1 MPIITQF
8 EAELKRNSSPAFGRW
23 FAVDLHN
30 HSPNSPDF
38 KGNSQTAV
46 DDTVAHL
53 DMTPVDLVMFTDHGQ
68 LPERAFA
75 ENVANGSGKTIL
87 RGVELNVFV
96 DAWAKPEEKI
106 DKSMF
111 FHLLVG
117 FDPDGNQSPEY
128 WLDHLYRECSYEERS
143 INGSRVTGFTAS
155 TDSICDTIEES
166 GAILIPAHLHTKRD
180 PFKSRSIDDIYSDRE
195 FLRLAQSRFTALE
208 VKDVS
213 TAEFFDGG
221 REETGN
227 LLKTCVLSSDAHE
240 VTAIGRRVT
249 YVQMERPSFA
259 ELKAGLQ
266 MPFRVSL
273 REPHMPESSVIGINI
288 RGQFFSD
295 LWLSFSPNCNALIG
309 VKGSGKTS
317 VLECLRFALGSPVP
331 ESRKEEVESHLQNI
345 LGSSGAVRVLIRR
358 KDGAKVLVTRSVSSL
373 HHFKLTF
380 EDDRQQEV
388 ENPEALMFPSYI
400 LGWHEIE
407 QAATEPKIRQVY
419 LDTIAGRE
427 QIRQLREDADAKASQ
442 IKFLHEQAAIRY
454 EQFRA
459 LHDQVMRL
467 EDLRAG
473 LQELTDAKL
482 VELRDSYQTAIRQRD
497 AIAELTN
504 KLRDSKD
511 NIRDRASGFLVS
523 SDPSE
528 FEGQSPLAEFA
539 RRAAEAVR
547 KQKSHVDE
555 FVELHREQLEAIV
568 EELEG
573 ESSEVSK
580 TFDQFTENY
589 SRRIGEL
596 SQEQQR
602 LLETHQKV
610 MDDTKALPRLKAE
623 EEREKG
629 EVEKILSSLIE
640 ICEGVAEALD
650 KQTSLRTEKV
660 EQLNSQLLS
669 YGVKLQVAPLAQR
682 GAFDDLAQRS
692 AVGAD
697 ILNQLNSFAP
707 NEKRHHR
714 RLAEAY
720 KNLQGNLIDGFTLFF
735 RSSDFWGYLGAF
747 EEDDLWIGLKVSDGE
762 EQYSPIDQLSAG
774 QRCTAVFPLLLK
786 LQEGPLVVDQ
796 PEDNLDNRHIAESIA
811 PALLE
816 DKRSRQIAFTSHNAN
831 LVVLADAEQ
840 IVMFEGKGSTGAVE
854 ARGFLC
860 NSASKITPMVI
871 AILDGGDTALKL
883 RYQKYGVT
891 EGTD

>member
-1 MPIITQF
+1 MPIIAQF

-38 KGNSQTAV
+38 RGNSLTAL
-46 DDTVAHL
+46 DDAVAHL
-53 DMTPVDLVMFTDHGQ
+53 SMTPVDLVMFTDHGQ

-75 ENVANGSGKTIL
+75 EKVSSCSGKTIL
-87 RGVELNVFV
+87 RGVELNIFV
-96 DAWAKPEEKI
+96 DAWAKPEGKI

-117 FDPDGNQSPEY
+117 FDPEGNQNPEY
-128 WLDHLYRECSYEERS
+128 WLDHLYRECSHEERS
-143 INGSRVTGFTAS
+143 INGTRVKGFTAS
-155 TDSICDTIEES
+155 TDSICDTLEES

-180 PFKSRSIDDIYSDRE
+180 PFKSRSIDDIYSDQE

-213 TAEFFDGG
+213 TAEFFDGAH
-221 REETGN
+221 EETGN
-227 LLKTCVLSSDAHE
+227 LLKTCLLSSDAHE

-273 REPHMPESSVIGINI
+273 KKPQMPDSSVIGINI

-331 ESRKEEVESHLQNI
+331 ESRREEVESHLQNI
-345 LGSSGAVRVLIRR
+345 LGTSGVVRVLIKR

-373 HHFKLTF
+373 YHFNLTF

-388 ENPEALMFPSYI
+388 GNPEALMFPSYI

-427 QIRQLREDADAKASQ
+427 QIRQLREDAEAKASQ
-442 IKFLHEQAAIRY
+442 IRFLHEQAANRY
-454 EQFRA
+454 AQFRT
-459 LHDQVMRL
+459 LHDRVMRL

-482 VELRDSYQTAIRQRD
+482 VELRDSYQTAMRQRD
-497 AIAELTN
+497 AIADLTN

-511 NIRDRASGFLVS
+511 SIRERASGFMVS

-528 FEGQSPLAEFA
+528 FDGESPLAGFA
-539 RRAAEAVR
+539 RKAAAAVTR
-547 KQKSHVDE
+547 QESHVGE
-555 FVELHREQLEAIV
+555 FVVQHRERLEAIV

-573 ESSEVSK
+573 YSSEIRK
-580 TFDQFTENY
+580 TFDEFTESY
-589 SRRIGEL
+589 SRRIAEL
-596 SQEQQR
+596 SPEQQR

-610 MDDTKALPRLKAE
+610 MDDTKELPRLKGE
-623 EEREKG
+623 EEREKA
-629 EVEKILSSLIE
+629 EVEKILNSLIE
-640 ICEGVAEALD
+640 ICDGVAEALD
-650 KQTSLRTEKV
+650 KQTHLRTEKV
-660 EQLNSQLLS
+660 AELNSQLVS
-669 YGVKLQVAPLAQR
+669 YNVNLQVAPLAQR
-682 GAFDDLAQRS
+682 GAFEDLAQRS
-692 AVGAD
+692 TVGAD
-697 ILNQLNSFAP
+697 ILNQVNSFAP

-720 KNLQGNLIDGFTLFF
+720 KNLKENLIDGFALFF
-735 RSSDFWGYLGAF
+735 SSLEFWGYLGAF
-747 EEDDLWIGLKVSDGE
+747 EEDDLRIGLKVNGGE
-762 EQYSPIDQLSAG
+762 EEYRAIDQLSAG

-786 LQEGPLVVDQ
+786 LQEGPLIVDQ

-831 LVVLADAEQ
+831 LVVLADVEQ
-840 IVMFEGKGSTGAVE
+840 IVMFEGRGSTGVIE

-860 NSASKITPMVI
+860 NSASVITPMVI

-891 EGTD
+891 ERTD